1 MHMRGEKAY
10 LRKFRKSQTN
20 SVCGLGV
27 RKMRLCVSGLLPLP
41 TCSAGAVINAGPAA
55 GMAASARSVP
65 HRVPSMTVGCR
76 ADAVAPGNE
85 EAVEAGSTLN
95 RIG

>member
-1 MHMRGEKAY
+1 MRGEKAY

-27 RKMRLCVSGLLPLP
+27 RKMSFCVSGLLPLP
-41 TCSAGAVINAGPAA
+41 TCSACAVINAGPPA
-55 GMAASARSVP
+55 GMAASAQSVP
-65 HRVPSMTVGCR
+65 HRVPSMTVACR
-76 ADAVAPGNE
+76 AVVVAPGNE
-85 EAVEAGSTLN
+85 EALEAGSTLN